1 MIIFSKTLLFYCRNN
16 ASLDDVYDILRILG
30 NLPLYKNY
38 VSWIYIV
45 KHFYQYLLH
54 LSVWNLFIS
63 KKIESLLHF
72 ILFNEWM
79 PIQPIQEMQACCLI
93 HFWNEWLQ
101 KILKVNLRNNL
112 YNALQAGPSYV
123 YLLPCR
129 LLVSTYPTQK
139 GNSNKT
145 DLTQSST
152 VIFICH
158 GLEPKLQNHLPIR

>member
-1 MIIFSKTLLFYCRNN
+1 MQKQCKLGRCLWYFEIH
-16 ASLDDVYDILRILG
+16 G
-30 NLPLYKNY
+30 NLPLYENY
-38 VSWIYIV
+38 VSWFYIV

-63 KKIESLLHF
+63 RKWNSLLHF
-72 ILFNEWM
+72 NLFMEGIAFAYFILGIGSLFYTRET
-79 PIQPIQEMQACCLI
+79 MQACCLI

-123 YLLPCR
+123 YLFACR
-129 LLVSTYPTQK
+129 LLVSTYPAQK

-145 DLTQSST
+145 HLDQSST

-158 GLEPKLQNHLPIR
+158 GLESQLQNNFTLC

>member
-16 ASLDDVYDILRILG
+16 AKLGRCLWYLRILG
-30 NLPLYKNY
+30 NLPLYENY

-54 LSVWNLFIS
+54 LSVWNLFIWMNILFS
-63 KKIESLLHF
+63 KKR
-72 ILFNEWM
+72 NY

-129 LLVSTYPTQK
+129 LLVSTYPAQK
-139 GNSNKT
+139 GNVNKIHL
-145 DLTQSST
+145 DQSST
-152 VIFICH
+152 VVFICH
-158 GLEPKLQNHLPIR
+158 GLESQLQNNFTLC